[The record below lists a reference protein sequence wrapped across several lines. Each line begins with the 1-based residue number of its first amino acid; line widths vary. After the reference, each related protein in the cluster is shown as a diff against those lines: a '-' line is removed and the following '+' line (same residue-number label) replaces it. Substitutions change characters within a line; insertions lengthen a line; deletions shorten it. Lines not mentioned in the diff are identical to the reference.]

1 MKKIYML
8 LFAVLAFVAT
18 ASAQVLIDTDFSD
31 MNPVPDNGNN
41 NLSGEVVA
49 ISNGTMFWHGSRY
62 NDTSNTPFIGEVGI
76 DKEED
81 GGDAVEMSPDN
92 PDVRYIRTGS
102 NPVITDGKPTN
113 HYFQVT
119 PDAEFVNGGKVSLT
133 ISVHSTGK
141 GINVYDATD
150 GVLLGTIDISQAVKY
165 KKEVVEFTL
174 PEDFSGVKTLA
185 FTRADVDGEI
195 AGVTFFTWHIK
206 IETNVEEEEEET
218 PEGLVWNISSDAF
231 NALGVLTETT
241 TVEGLTIYA
250 ADGNAIEVDANGK
263 SLDGVDYTHRLK
275 LNGGGNFSEG
285 APASRVLAFNVSG
298 DASITIMPMS
308 ASSSLDRILNVG
320 TAEDNIL
327 AEVPAL
333 KSELTATTVNY
344 VGEATVIYLWSAG
357 SGVNIYNI
365 EVKEGVTTSISTPAY
380 EGRVVSTQYY
390 NINGMKVDSRFE
402 ALPAGIYIEVSR
414 YENGAVA
421 TKKIIKGNR

>member
-8 LFAVLAFVAT
+8 LFAVLAFAAT
-18 ASAQVLIDTDFSD
+18 AGAQVLIDTDFSD
-31 MNPVPDNGNN
+31 MDPVPANGTN
-41 NLSGEVVA
+41 NLSGEAVA

-185 FTRADVDGEI
+185 FTRADVDGEL

-206 IETNVEEEEEET
+206 IETNVEEEEE
-218 PEGLVWNISSDAF
+218 
-231 NALGVLTETT
+231 
-241 TVEGLTIYA
+241 
-250 ADGNAIEVDANGK
+250 
-263 SLDGVDYTHRLK
+263 
-275 LNGGGNFSEG
+275 
-285 APASRVLAFNVSG
+285 
-298 DASITIMPMS
+298 
-308 ASSSLDRILNVG
+308 
-320 TAEDNIL
+320 
-327 AEVPAL
+327 VP
-333 KSELTATTVNY
+333 
-344 VGEATVIYLWSAG
+344 
-357 SGVNIYNI
+357 
-365 EVKEGVTTSISTPAY
+365 TSISTPAY